1 LLYYAAA
8 ALKKAPVEACY
19 LVVYQILSL
28 VSDFCGLNLLLQN
41 LGKDPEAL
49 RWYVQAE
56 LVHCRTAM
64 AGVAGILIPAVSSSS
79 SNSNSLV

>member
-1 LLYYAAA
+1 M
-8 ALKKAPVEACY
+8 
-19 LVVYQILSL
+19 SL
-28 VSDFCGLNLLLQN
+28 LLLQG

-64 AGVAGILIPAVSSSS
+64 AGVAGILIPAVRRSSSS
-79 SNSNSLV
+79 SRISGSSSSGSGKQLEEQ

>member
-1 LLYYAAA
+1 MC
-8 ALKKAPVEACY
+8 VIACHVC
-19 LVVYQILSL
+19 LPQ
-28 VSDFCGLNLLLQN
+28 G

-79 SNSNSLV
+79 SSLQEM